1 METSSGQLS
10 TEQIIA
16 AVTHLSLPELEQVFD
31 RVLALQAERKATHL
45 PAAESALLLRINHRM
60 PPDLRERITALRAKR
75 AAELISDSEYEE
87 LTRLTDHAE
96 EVHADRMAALVELAK
111 LRGVSLPVLL
121 DRLGISLPD
130 NG

>member
-1 METSSGQLS
+1 METSSSQLS

-16 AVTHLSLPELEQVFD
+16 AVTHLSLPELEQLFD
-31 RVLALQAERKATHL
+31 RVLALQAERKAAHL
-45 PAAESALLLRINHRM
+45 SAAESALLLRINHRL
-60 PPDLRERITALRAKR
+60 PSELRERITALRAKR
-75 AAELISDSEYEE
+75 ADESISDSEYEE